1 MADSLQDAPGY
12 RPYTGAVGQPNGM
25 PTKNSLKKFAPAFGV
40 GRAVSAGF
48 SQNQKLQRCEV
59 LITKFKKRLE
69 EERRLLRMMK
79 TMSAT
84 EIETKNYLEKILRQ
98 CVDDVKG
105 EIAKKRSENKSNY
118 YARGKKGKM
127 ELKEEQNLTVQE
139 REKIIEVLLSQERVL
154 TLLYDKTFPPRSQSV
169 GFTGQ
174 LGTQFN
180 SNVTQGMRN
189 ARGTQSAHK
198 LGLSNVDSMR

>member
-1 MADSLQDAPGY
+1 MADSLQDATGY
-12 RPYTGAVGQPNGM
+12 RPYTGAIGKPNGM

-118 YARGKKGKM
+118 YARGKKGKI

-154 TLLYDKTFPPRSQSV
+154 TLLYDKTFPPRS
-169 GFTGQ
+169 
-174 LGTQFN
+174 
-180 SNVTQGMRN
+180 
-189 ARGTQSAHK
+189 
-198 LGLSNVDSMR
+198 